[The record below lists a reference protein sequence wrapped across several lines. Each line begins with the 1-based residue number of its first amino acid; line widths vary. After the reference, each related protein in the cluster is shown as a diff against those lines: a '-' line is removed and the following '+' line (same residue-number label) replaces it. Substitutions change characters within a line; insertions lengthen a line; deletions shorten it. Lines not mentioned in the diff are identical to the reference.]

1 LIVAGSLVATF
12 TAERNGECDFE
23 YLLSPCN
30 HLYAKLNLGKVAE
43 LERKQAELTEVN
55 KKQEALAH
63 AQTDFENLKPD
74 IALIC
79 DRLALFAQIWVSV
92 GAPVER

>member
-1 LIVAGSLVATF
+1 M
-12 TAERNGECDFE
+12 
-23 YLLSPCN
+23 
-30 HLYAKLNLGKVAE
+30 AE
-43 LERKQAELTEVN
+43 LEKKQAELVAVN
-55 KKQEALAH
+55 KKQEALAQM
-63 AQTDFENLKPD
+63 QTDFENLKPD

>member
-1 LIVAGSLVATF
+1 MSA
-12 TAERNGECDFE
+12 
-23 YLLSPCN
+23 YLLSHCN
-30 HLYAKLNLGKVAE
+30 HLYAKLAKVAE
-43 LERKQAELTEVN
+43 LERTQDDLAEVN
-55 KKQEALAH
+55 KKQEALPH
-63 AQTDFENLKPD
+63 VQTEFEKLKPD